1 MRHSNTSWQISEEKY
16 IPGNGSGGRGKKRER
31 LQEMDFLDVQRSREK
46 GQISSF
52 PFGPSV
58 QLYMSDLVRL
68 YVLDCLTSVTWLIDI
83 QCFRFTASKGQVCF
97 SILYKKV
104 ASIHTYFLLFCHK
117 SGRW

>member
-1 MRHSNTSWQISEEKY
+1 
-16 IPGNGSGGRGKKRER
+16 
-31 LQEMDFLDVQRSREK
+31 MDFLDVQRSREK
-46 GQISSF
+46 RQISSF

-97 SILYKKV
+97 SILYKKKLPPYTQIFSFV
-104 ASIHTYFLLFCHK
+104 LP
-117 SGRW
+117 

>member
-46 GQISSF
+46 RQISSF

-58 QLYMSDLVRL
+58 RVGLSDLGNL
-68 YVLDCLTSVTWLIDI
+68 AD
-83 QCFRFTASKGQVCF
+83 
-97 SILYKKV
+97 
-104 ASIHTYFLLFCHK
+104 
-117 SGRW
+117 